1 MQLLVVCERLWRHLC
16 GTIDRAAS
24 SAVRFMARFVVC
36 FERRRL
42 LHVST
47 AQPLVSTAQ
56 PLAKQ
61 RNHVHTAQPLAL
73 TVK

>member
-1 MQLLVVCERLWRHLC
+1 MTFTRNLC
-16 GTIDRAAS
+16 CTTDRAAS

-36 FERRRL
+36 FEHRRL
-42 LHVST
+42 LHVGT

-61 RNHVHTAQPLAL
+61 RNHVHTARPLAL
-73 TVK
+73 AVK